1 MVLKAINK
9 ENNEMVAIKRIK
21 QKTTWDEVVNMSE
34 VKALKVLKN
43 HPNVIKIKE
52 LSLKDDML
60 NIIFEFCDKNLYQEM
75 QTKA

>member
-1 MVLKAINK
+1 
-9 ENNEMVAIKRIK
+9 MVAIKRIK